1 MSPQDV
7 TYRRIVR
14 FWLPLAGTWLMMSV
28 EGPFLTALIARQAEP
43 KENLAAF
50 GIAFAFALILESPII
65 NLLSASTA
73 LVEDRNS
80 FLSLRRYSYSLNAAL
95 TVALLVVLAPPIF
108 DLLSLRLLAL
118 EPRVAELTRGALALL
133 LPWPAAIGYR
143 RFHQGVL
150 VRHDMTRRVAYGTVI
165 RLGSMATAGLVGWRL
180 LSLPGAWVGALGLA
194 TGVIAEAVASRL
206 MARGIEGELLEPGP
220 ERPAGEWLSF
230 PEITRFYL
238 PLAFT
243 SILAMAVHPM
253 VTFFLG
259 RARQPL
265 ESLAVMPVVYG
276 LTFFFRSM
284 GLSFQEVGIALMG
297 DRGEHY
303 PRLRNFALGLALA
316 AGAGLTLVAFS
327 PLAVLWY
334 RHVAGLSPELTAY
347 ALPPTQILALLPVLS
362 VMMAFQRALLVSARR
377 TGPLTGATITEV
389 GGIATLLAI
398 GIFGLDL
405 VGANAAA
412 IALILG
418 RGTGNLYLV
427 PACLAAVRSLRG
439 RPPRET
445 EPIESAPSGS
455 SETPRA
461 APGPSSVSAG
471 ALPGESHPQASGN

>member
-1 MSPQDV
+1 MTSRDV
-7 TYRRIVR
+7 TCGRIVR

-28 EGPFLTALIARQAEP
+28 EGPFLTAIIARQAAP

-73 LVEDRNS
+73 LVGDRNS
-80 FLSLRRYSYSLNAAL
+80 FLSLRRYSYTLNAAL
-95 TVALLVVLAPPIF
+95 TVALLLVLVPPVF
-108 DLLSLRLLAL
+108 ELLSLRLLAL
-118 EPRVAELTRGALALL
+118 EPRVAELTHGALALL

-150 VRHDMTRRVAYGTVI
+150 VRHDMTRRVAYGTVV
-165 RLGSMATAGLVGWRL
+165 RLSAMATGGLVGWRL

-194 TGVIAEAVASRL
+194 VGVIAEAVASRL
-206 MARGIEGELLEPGP
+206 MARGIEGELLEPRPG
-220 ERPAGEWLSF
+220 RPAGAWLPFS
-230 PEITRFYL
+230 EITRFYL

-284 GLSFQEVGIALMG
+284 GLSYQEVAIALMG

-303 PRLRNFALGLALA
+303 PRLRNFALGLATA
-316 AGAGLTLVAFS
+316 AGAGLALVAFS
-327 PLAVLWY
+327 RLATLWY
-334 RHVAGLSPELTAY
+334 RHVAGLSPELTTY

-389 GGIATLLAI
+389 ASIAALLAF

-412 IALILG
+412 ISLILG
-418 RGTGNLYLV
+418 RAVGNLYLV
-427 PACLAAVRSLRG
+427 PPCLAAVRSLRG
-439 RPPRET
+439 RPAAGTGTTPVSTAGDAESGEPSAVTAASLPRDGRQ
-445 EPIESAPSGS
+445 P
-455 SETPRA
+455 
-461 APGPSSVSAG
+461 
-471 ALPGESHPQASGN
+471 ASGRQ